1 MHVDVGRLEH
11 LNVVLKISERCN
23 LACDYCYFFFN
34 NDQSWKEHPPL
45 INLRTV
51 KKLADFLK
59 AASSDFGL
67 RETRVVLHGGEPLMM
82 KPAMFEKLCE
92 TLREAEGPDYRLD
105 ITLQTNGVLITDEWI
120 SVFERHRIGVGISLD
135 GDRQI
140 NDQHRFDKRGRSSYD
155 GVVRGLK
162 LLQNAASEGRIS
174 SPGLLA
180 VAQPEGDGRKIY
192 HHFTAE
198 LGVKYV
204 DFLLPDYTHDDLP
217 PGAIEGVEAFM
228 GDALKSW
235 LKDGASGVK
244 VRSFSEILC
253 ALLGDSAAD
262 KARVYKNDYRHMI
275 SVSSNGDIGPE
286 DTLKIL
292 APEFVATGLNV
303 SRNTLRDVI
312 SHPVWQRQAEASTN
326 EPAACRDCVWKKVC
340 RSGRPVNRYARD
352 NGFDNPS
359 VFCTSLKRLHAEACA
374 FLVDSGTPIEA
385 IERRLGLAAPESSE
399 ARA

>member
-1 MHVDVGRLEH
+1 MHVDTDRLEH

-34 NDQSWKEHPPL
+34 GDQTWREHPPL

-51 KKLADFLK
+51 KKLAEFLK
-59 AASSDFGL
+59 AAAVDFGL
-67 RETRVVLHGGEPLMM
+67 RETRIVLHGGEPLMM
-82 KPAMFEKLCE
+82 KPAMFEKLCH
-92 TLREAEGPDYRLD
+92 TLREAEGPGYRLD
-105 ITLQTNGVLITDEWI
+105 ITLQTNGVLVTEEWI
-120 SVFERHRIGVGISLD
+120 SAFERHRIGVGVSLD
-135 GDRQI
+135 GDRQL

-155 GVVRGLK
+155 GVIRGLK
-162 LLQNAASEGRIS
+162 LLQQAAREGRIS

-180 VAQPEGDGRKIY
+180 VAQPDADGGKIY
-192 HHFTAE
+192 RHFAAE

-217 PGAIEGVEAFM
+217 PDAVEGVELFM
-228 GDALKSW
+228 AEALRSW
-235 LKDGASGVK
+235 LSDGARGVK

-253 ALLGDSAAD
+253 ALLGDEAAD
-262 KARVYKNDYRHMI
+262 KAHIYKNDYRHMI

-292 APEFVATGLNV
+292 SPDFAATGLNV
-303 SRNTLRDVI
+303 ARNTLADVI
-312 SHPVWQRQAEASTN
+312 SHPVWRRQAEAAAN
-326 EPAACRDCVWKKVC
+326 EPSACCGCVWKKVC

-359 VFCTSLKRLHAEACA
+359 VFCSTLKRLHAEACA
-374 FLVDSGTPIEA
+374 FLVDSGTSIEA
-385 IERRLGLAAPESSE
+385 IERRLGLAAPAPLE